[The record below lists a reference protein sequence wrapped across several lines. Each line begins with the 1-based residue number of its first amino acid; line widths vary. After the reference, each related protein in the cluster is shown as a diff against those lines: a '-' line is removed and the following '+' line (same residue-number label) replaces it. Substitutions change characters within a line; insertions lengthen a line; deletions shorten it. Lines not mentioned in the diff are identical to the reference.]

1 MREQDFLNHFLKR
14 EYFKKHTKVV
24 LAISGG
30 LDSMFLFKV
39 LSTYKKELEIELI
52 LAHVNHK
59 QRVESDWEE
68 QELRKLAAEAEL
80 PIYISNFSG
89 EFSEAR
95 ARHFRYDFFQEVMK
109 KTGATALVT
118 AHHADDQVETIL
130 MRLIRG
136 TRLRYLSGI
145 KEKQVVGE
153 IEIIRP
159 FLHFQK
165 KDFPPIFHFED
176 ISNQENH
183 YFRNRIRNSYLPEL
197 EKENPRFRYAI
208 LSIGNEILDYDL
220 AIAELSKNIDVEN
233 LDQLL
238 SYSES
243 TQRVLLQTYLNR
255 FPDLN
260 LTKAQFEEVRK
271 ILKTK
276 SQYRHPLKNGYELV
290 KEYQQFRICKISPQ
304 SDEKEDE
311 LVLHYQNQVSYQGYL
326 FSFGLPLEGEL
337 IQQVPVSRETSIH
350 IRHRKT
356 GDCLIQNG
364 HRKKLRRLFIDL
376 KIPMEKRKSALI
388 IEQFGE
394 IVSILGIATS
404 NLSKNTK
411 NDIMNTVLYIEKIDR

>member
-1 MREQDFLNHFLKR
+1 MEQDFLNHCLKR
-14 EYFKKHTKVV
+14 GYFKKHAKVV
-24 LAISGG
+24 LALSGG

-39 LSTYKKELEIELI
+39 LSTYQKELEIELI

-95 ARHFRYDFFQEVMK
+95 ARDFRYDFFQEVMK

-145 KEKQVVGE
+145 KEKQVVGD
-153 IEIIRP
+153 IEMIRP
-159 FLHFQK
+159 FLQFHK
-165 KDFPPIFHFED
+165 KDFPSIFHFED
-176 ISNQENH
+176 ISNKENH

-197 EKENPRFRYAI
+197 EKENPRFRDAI
-208 LSIGNEILDYDL
+208 LSLGNEILDYDL

-233 LDQLL
+233 LEQLL

-260 LTKAQFEEVRK
+260 LTKAQFEEVRQ

-276 SQYRHPLKNGYELV
+276 SQYRHPLKNGYELI
-290 KEYQQFRICKISPQ
+290 KEYQYFQICKISPQ
-304 SDEKEDE
+304 SDEKEYE

-326 FSFGLPLEGEL
+326 FSFGLP
-337 IQQVPVSRETSIH
+337 
-350 IRHRKT
+350 
-356 GDCLIQNG
+356 
-364 HRKKLRRLFIDL
+364 
-376 KIPMEKRKSALI
+376 
-388 IEQFGE
+388 
-394 IVSILGIATS
+394 
-404 NLSKNTK
+404 
-411 NDIMNTVLYIEKIDR
+411 

>member
-1 MREQDFLNHFLKR
+1 MEQDFLNHCLKR
-14 EYFKKHTKVV
+14 GYFKKHAKVV
-24 LAISGG
+24 LALSGG

-59 QRVESDWEE
+59 QRIESDWEE
-68 QELRKLAAEAEL
+68 KELRKLAAEAEL
-80 PIYISNFSG
+80 PIYIRNFLG

-95 ARHFRYDFFQEVMK
+95 ARDFRYDFFKEVMK

-153 IEIIRP
+153 IEMIRP
-159 FLHFQK
+159 FLNFQK
-165 KDFPPIFHFED
+165 KDFPSIFHFED
-176 ISNQENH
+176 ISNKENY
-183 YFRNRIRNSYLPEL
+183 YFRNRIRNFYLPEL
-197 EKENPRFRYAI
+197 EKENPRFRDAI
-208 LSIGNEILDYDL
+208 LSLGNEILDYDL
-220 AIAELSKNIDVEN
+220 AIAELSKNIDLEN
-233 LDQLL
+233 LEQLL

-260 LTKAQFEEVRK
+260 LTKAQFDEVRQ

-276 SQYRHPLKNGYELV
+276 SQYRHPIKNGYELV
-290 KEYQQFRICKISPQ
+290 KEYQQFQICKISPQ
-304 SDEKEDE
+304 ADEKEDE
-311 LVLHYQNQVSYQGYL
+311 LVLHYQNQVRHKGYL
-326 FSFGLPLEGEL
+326 FSFGIPIEGDVVQK
-337 IQQVPVSRETSIH
+337 INVSRETSIR
-350 IRHRKT
+350 IRGRKPS
-356 GDCLIQNG
+356 DIIRLNG

-376 KIPMEKRKSALI
+376 KIPIERRKTAPI

-394 IVSILGIATS
+394 IVSISGIATS
-404 NLSKNTK
+404 DLSKNTK
-411 NDIMNTVLYIEKIDR
+411 NDIMNTVIYIEKIDR

>member
-1 MREQDFLNHFLKR
+1 MREQDFFNHFLKR
-14 EYFKKHTKVV
+14 GYFKKHTKVV
-24 LAISGG
+24 LALSGG

-68 QELRKLAAEAEL
+68 KELRKLAAEAEL

-95 ARHFRYDFFQEVMK
+95 ARNFRYDFFQEIMK

-118 AHHADDQVETIL
+118 AHHADDQAETIL

-145 KEKQVVGE
+145 KEKQVVGD

-176 ISNQENH
+176 TSNKENH

-197 EKENPRFRYAI
+197 EKENPRFRDAI

-233 LDQLL
+233 L
-238 SYSES
+238 E
-243 TQRVLLQTYLNR
+243 
-255 FPDLN
+255 
-260 LTKAQFEEVRK
+260 
-271 ILKTK
+271 
-276 SQYRHPLKNGYELV
+276 
-290 KEYQQFRICKISPQ
+290 
-304 SDEKEDE
+304 
-311 LVLHYQNQVSYQGYL
+311 
-326 FSFGLPLEGEL
+326 
-337 IQQVPVSRETSIH
+337 
-350 IRHRKT
+350 
-356 GDCLIQNG
+356 
-364 HRKKLRRLFIDL
+364 
-376 KIPMEKRKSALI
+376 
-388 IEQFGE
+388 
-394 IVSILGIATS
+394 
-404 NLSKNTK
+404 
-411 NDIMNTVLYIEKIDR
+411 

>member
-14 EYFKKHTKVV
+14 GYFKKHAKVM
-24 LAISGG
+24 LALSGG

-39 LSTYKKELEIELI
+39 LSTYQKELEIELI

-89 EFSEAR
+89 EFSEER
-95 ARHFRYDFFQEVMK
+95 ARNFRYDFFQEVMK

-130 MRLIRG
+130 IRLIRG

-145 KEKQVVGE
+145 KEKQVVGA

-165 KDFPPIFHFED
+165 KDFPSIFHFED
-176 ISNQENH
+176 ASNKENH

-197 EKENPRFRYAI
+197 EKENPRFRDAI
-208 LSIGNEILDYDL
+208 LSISNEISDYDL

-233 LDQLL
+233 LEQLF

-243 TQRVLLQTYLNR
+243 TQRVLLQTYLNS

-260 LTKAQFEEVRK
+260 LTKAQFEEVRQ

-276 SQYRHPLKNGYELV
+276 SQYRHLLKNGYELV
-290 KEYQQFRICKISPQ
+290 KEYQQFQICKISPQ
-304 SDEKEDE
+304 ADEKEDE
-311 LVLHYQNQVSYQGYL
+311 FVLHYQNQVSYQGYL
-326 FSFGLPLEGEL
+326 FSFGIPLEGES
-337 IQQVPVSRETSIH
+337 IQQIPVSRETSIH
-350 IRHRKT
+350 IRHRKP
-356 GDCLIQNG
+356 GDVLIQNG

-388 IEQFGE
+388 IEQFGG

-411 NDIMNTVLYIEKIDR
+411 NDIMNTVIYIEKIDR

>member
-1 MREQDFLNHFLKR
+1 MREQDFLNHFLKKG
-14 EYFKKHTKVV
+14 YFKKHAKVV
-24 LAISGG
+24 LALSGG
-30 LDSMFLFKV
+30 LDSMFLFKL

-68 QELRKLAAEAEL
+68 QELRKLATEAEL

-95 ARHFRYDFFQEVMK
+95 ARNFRYDFFQE
-109 KTGATALVT
+109 TGATALVT

-197 EKENPRFRYAI
+197 EKENPRFRDAI

-220 AIAELSKNIDVEN
+220 AIAELSNNIDVED
-233 LDQLL
+233 LQQLF

-243 TQRVLLQTYLNR
+243 TQRVLLQTYLNC

-260 LTKAQFEEVRK
+260 LTKAQFDEVRQ

-276 SQYRHPLKNGYELV
+276 SQYRHPLKNGYELI
-290 KEYQQFRICKISPQ
+290 KEYQQFQICKISPQ
-304 SDEKEDE
+304 ADEKEDE
-311 LVLHYQNQVSYQGYL
+311 LVLHYQNQVTYQGYL
-326 FSFGLPLEGEL
+326 FSFGLPLEGES
-337 IQQVPVSRETSIH
+337 IQQIPVSRETSIH
-350 IRHRKT
+350 IRHRKP
-356 GDCLIQNG
+356 GDVMIQNG

>member
-1 MREQDFLNHFLKR
+1 MTEKDFLNHFLQRK
-14 EYFKKHTKVV
+14 YFKQHSKVV
-24 LAISGG
+24 LALSGG
-30 LDSMFLFKV
+30 LDSMFLFQ
-39 LSTYKKELEIELI
+39 LLFNYQKELGIELI

-59 QRVESDWEE
+59 QRIESDWEE
-68 QELRKLAAEAEL
+68 EEIRKLANQAGL
-80 PIYISNFSG
+80 PIYISNFSE

-95 ARHFRYDFFQEVMK
+95 ARHFRYDFFKDVMK
-109 KTGATALVT
+109 ETGATALVT
-118 AHHADDQVETIL
+118 GHHADDQVETIF

-136 TRLRYLSGI
+136 SRLHHLSGI
-145 KEKQVVGE
+145 KEKQLMGN

-159 FLHFQK
+159 LLAFQK
-165 KDFPPIFHFED
+165 KSFPPIFHFED
-176 ISNQENH
+176 KTNNEND
-183 YFRNRIRNSYLPEL
+183 YFRNRTRNIYLPEL
-197 EKENPRFRYAI
+197 EKENSRFRDAI

-220 AIAELSKNIDVEN
+220 AIAELSKDIDVEN
-233 LDQLL
+233 LEQLL

-255 FPDLN
+255 FSDLN
-260 LTKAQFEEVRK
+260 LTKAHFEEVRQ

-276 SQYRHPLKNGYELV
+276 SQYRHPLKNGYELI

-304 SDEKEDE
+304 ADEKEDK
-311 LVLHYQNQVSYQGYL
+311 LVLNYQDQVSYRGYL
-326 FSFGLPLEGEL
+326 FSFGIPLEGESV
-337 IQQVPVSRETSIH
+337 QQIFVSRETPIH
-350 IRHRKT
+350 IRHRNS
-356 GDCLIQNG
+356 GDFLIKNG